1 MTVAIL
7 LSTYNGEAY
16 LAEMLDSI
24 LGQTVEDWRLLIRD
38 DGSSDGTHAII
49 EDYQARDGRI
59 RWINPDVQENLGV
72 IQSFWTLLQAEEAEA
87 YAFSDQDDVW
97 LPHKLAV
104 QLEALAQVDVYQP
117 ALVYTDLSVVDAQLQ
132 VLAASMIRSQSDHAN
147 TSLLA
152 ELTENTVTGGVTLI
166 NQALASL
173 WTGQE
178 KHALLMHDWYL
189 ALLAASQGQLIYLD
203 QVTQLYRQHDHNVL
217 GARTLRKR
225 MANWIRPQRLFQKYW
240 TLIHDSQ
247 EQARN
252 LLELPLEPENRVLV
266 EEFVTILEQGPV
278 ERIRR
283 IFGRGYRKNRWFH
296 TLVFRTL
303 IITKLFYKRS
313 NP

>member
-1 MTVAIL
+1 MTVTIL
-7 LSTYNGEAY
+7 LSTYNGERY

-24 LGQTVEDWRLLIRD
+24 LAQTVQDWRLLIRD
-38 DGSSDGTHAII
+38 DGSSDGTHEII
-49 EDYQARDGRI
+49 RRYLARDERI
-59 RWINPDVQENLGV
+59 RWINPERQENLGV
-72 IQSFWTLLQAEEAEA
+72 IKSFWTLLQEEKAEY

-97 LPHKLAV
+97 LPQKLQI
-104 QLEALAQVDVYQP
+104 QLDAIGALNP
-117 ALVYTDLSVVDAQLQ
+117 SRGALVYTDLSVVDQNLQ
-132 VLAASMIRSQSDHAN
+132 VLAPSMIKTQSGHGN

-166 NQALASL
+166 NHTLAQM
-173 WTGQE
+173 WTGKE
-178 KHALLMHDWYL
+178 EHELLMHDWYL
-189 ALLAASQGQLIYLD
+189 GLLAASQGQLAYVDL
-203 QVTQLYRQHDHNVL
+203 VTQLYRQHDQNVL

-225 MANWIRPQRLFQKYW
+225 MVNWIRPQLLFQKYW
-240 TLIHDSQ
+240 NLIHDSQ

-252 LLELPLEPENRVLV
+252 LLVLPLEPQDRELV
-266 EEFVTILEQGPV
+266 EDFVTILDQGMA

>member
-7 LSTYNGEAY
+7 LSTYNGERY

-24 LGQTVEDWRLLIRD
+24 LAQTVQDWQLLIRD
-38 DGSSDGTHAII
+38 DGSSDGTHEII
-49 EDYQARDGRI
+49 RRYQARDERI

-72 IQSFWTLLQAEEAEA
+72 IRSFWTLLQAEKAEY

-97 LPHKLAV
+97 LPQKLQI
-104 QLEALAQVDVYQP
+104 QLDAMGALDP
-117 ALVYTDLSVVDAQLQ
+117 SRGALVYTDLSVVDHELQ
-132 VLAASMIRSQSDHAN
+132 VIAPSMIKSQSDHAN
-147 TSLLA
+147 TTLLA

-166 NQALASL
+166 NQTLAQM
-173 WTGQE
+173 WTGRE
-178 KHALLMHDWYL
+178 EHELLMHDWYL
-189 ALLAASQGQLIYLD
+189 GLLAASQGQLAYVDL
-203 QVTQLYRQHDHNVL
+203 VTQLYRQHDQNVL

-225 MANWIRPQRLFQKYW
+225 MTNWIRPQLLFQKYW
-240 TLIHDSQ
+240 KLIQDSQ

-252 LLELPLEPENRVLV
+252 LLVLPLEPQDRELV
-266 EEFVTILEQGPV
+266 EDFVTILDQGLI

-283 IFGRGYRKNRWFH
+283 IFGRGLRKNRWFH

>member
-1 MTVAIL
+1 MIVAIL
-7 LSTYNGEAY
+7 LSTYNGERY

-24 LGQTVEDWRLLIRD
+24 LAQTVQDWRLLIRD
-38 DGSSDGTHAII
+38 DGSSDGTHEII
-49 EDYQARDGRI
+49 RRYQARDARI
-59 RWINPDVQENLGV
+59 RWLNPERQENLGV
-72 IQSFWTLLQAEEAEA
+72 IRSFWTLLQEEEADA

-97 LPHKLAV
+97 LPHKLEV
-104 QLEALAQVDVYQP
+104 QLAALAREDVSQP
-117 ALVYTDLSVVDAQLQ
+117 VLVYTDLSVVDANLQ
-132 VLAASMIRSQSDHAN
+132 VLAPSMIKSQSAHAN
-147 TSLLA
+147 TTLLA

-166 NQALASL
+166 NQTLAKL

-178 KHALLMHDWYL
+178 KHDLLMHDWYL

-203 QVTQLYRQHDHNVL
+203 QVTQLYRQHDQNVL

-225 MANWIRPQRLFQKYW
+225 MANWVRPQLLFQKYW

-252 LLELPLEPENRVLV
+252 LLELSLEPESRALV
-266 EEFVTILEQGPV
+266 EDFVTILDQGMV

-283 IFGRGYRKNRWFH
+283 VFGRGFRKNRWFH

>member
-7 LSTYNGEAY
+7 LSTYNGERY

-24 LGQTVEDWRLLIRD
+24 LAQTVQDWRLLIRD
-38 DGSSDGTHAII
+38 DGSSDGTHEII
-49 EDYQARDGRI
+49 RRYQARDERI
-59 RWINPDVQENLGV
+59 RWINPESQENLGV
-72 IQSFWTLLQAEEAEA
+72 IRSFWTLLQTEKAEY

-97 LPHKLAV
+97 LPQKLQI
-104 QLEALAQVDVYQP
+104 QLDAIGALDP
-117 ALVYTDLSVVDAQLQ
+117 SRGALVYTDLSVVDQELQ
-132 VLAASMIRSQSDHAN
+132 VIAPSMIKAQSDHAN
-147 TSLLA
+147 TTLLA

-166 NQALASL
+166 NQTLARM
-173 WTGQE
+173 WTGKE
-178 KHALLMHDWYL
+178 EHELLMHDWYL
-189 ALLAASQGQLIYLD
+189 GLLAASQGQLAYVDL
-203 QVTQLYRQHDHNVL
+203 VTQLYRQHDQNVL

-225 MANWIRPQRLFQKYW
+225 MANWIRPQLLFQKYW
-240 TLIHDSQ
+240 NLIHDSQ

-252 LLELPLEPENRVLV
+252 LLVLPLEPQDRELV
-266 EEFVTILEQGPV
+266 EDFVTILDQGMA

-283 IFGRGYRKNRWFH
+283 IFGRGLRKNRWFH

>member
-7 LSTYNGEAY
+7 LSTYNGERY

-24 LGQTVEDWRLLIRD
+24 LAQTVQDWQLLIRD
-38 DGSSDGTHAII
+38 DGSSDGTHEII
-49 EDYQARDGRI
+49 RRYQARDERI

-72 IQSFWTLLQAEEAEA
+72 IRSFWTLLQAEKAEY

-97 LPHKLAV
+97 LPQKLQI
-104 QLEALAQVDVYQP
+104 QLDAMGALDP
-117 ALVYTDLSVVDAQLQ
+117 SRGALVYTDLSVVDQELEVIAP
-132 VLAASMIRSQSDHAN
+132 SMIKSQSDHAN
-147 TSLLA
+147 TTLLA

-166 NQALASL
+166 NQSLAQM
-173 WTGQE
+173 WTGKE
-178 KHALLMHDWYL
+178 EHELLMHDWYL
-189 ALLAASQGQLIYLD
+189 GLLAASQGQLAYVD
-203 QVTQLYRQHDHNVL
+203 FVTQLYRQHDQNVL

-225 MANWIRPQRLFQKYW
+225 MANWIRPQLLFQKYW
-240 TLIHDSQ
+240 KLIHDSQ

-252 LLELPLEPENRVLV
+252 LLVLPLEPQDRELV
-266 EEFVTILEQGPV
+266 EDFVTILDQGMI

-283 IFGRGYRKNRWFH
+283 IFGRGLRKNRWFH

>member
-7 LSTYNGEAY
+7 LSTYNGERY

-24 LGQTVEDWRLLIRD
+24 LAQTVQDWRLLIRD
-38 DGSSDGTHAII
+38 DGSSDGTHEII
-49 EDYQARDGRI
+49 RRYQARDARI
-59 RWINPDVQENLGV
+59 RWLNPERQENLGV
-72 IQSFWTLLQAEEAEA
+72 IRSFWTLLQEEEADA

-97 LPHKLAV
+97 LPHKLEV
-104 QLEALAQVDVYQP
+104 QLAALAREDASQP
-117 ALVYTDLSVVDAQLQ
+117 VLVYTDLSVVDANLQ
-132 VLAASMIRSQSDHAN
+132 VLAPSMIKSQSAHAN
-147 TSLLA
+147 TTLLA

-166 NQALASL
+166 NQTLAKL

-178 KHALLMHDWYL
+178 KHDLLMHDWYL

-203 QVTQLYRQHDHNVL
+203 QVTQLYRQHDQNVL

-225 MANWIRPQRLFQKYW
+225 MANWVRPQLLFQKYW
-240 TLIHDSQ
+240 ALIHDSQ

-252 LLELPLEPENRVLV
+252 LLELSLEPESRALV
-266 EEFVTILEQGPV
+266 EDFVTILDQGMV

-283 IFGRGYRKNRWFH
+283 VFGRGFRKNRCFH